1 MNKIGLIIKRE
12 YLRRVSK
19 KSFLLLTF
27 LTPFLFA
34 ALVFVP
40 LWLSTIKGDDVKQVA
55 ISDTTGKYAPLFK
68 DTEEYTFITEKGSS
82 LEEYRKNPDKEIFA
96 FLNITDDLLQNP
108 TAATLYS
115 QKQIP
120 MGLKNT
126 IDKTLS
132 EYLKDEKLASYN
144 IDNLKQII
152 EDSKINF
159 NIKTIK
165 WDEDGSEKSTSAEVA
180 SILGMILTF
189 IIYMFIIMY
198 GGMVMQGVMEEKTNR
213 IIEVMISSVKPFDLM
228 MGKIIG
234 IGFVG
239 LTQVFLWG
247 ILTTVLVS
255 GSLFF
260 FGGNTSPEDM
270 MTAQMTAQGIN
281 DVAAGSSDISIQVQ
295 EIINSI
301 NFGMIG
307 TCFVLYFIGGYL
319 LYAGSICCNR
329 KRSGT
334 AGRHSAVHD
343 SDYAFDGVQDLYA
356 GIYSMN
362 NPDGPLAFWCS
373 MIPFTSPIVMMVRLP
388 FDIPVWELALSFAL
402 LFATAILIIWFSAK
416 IYRVGILMYGKKPSI
431 KEMIKWVKYK

>member
-1 MNKIGLIIKRE
+1 MSKIGLVIKKE
-12 YLRRVSK
+12 YLQRVSK
-19 KSFLLLTF
+19 KSFILLTF

-40 LWLSTIKGDDVKQVA
+40 LWLSTIKGDEAKQIA
-55 ISDTTGKYAPLFK
+55 ILDTTGKYAPLFK
-68 DTEEYTFITEKGSS
+68 DTEEYTFITEKEAT
-82 LEEYRKNPDKEIFA
+82 LEKYRTTPDKDIFA
-96 FLNITDDLLQNP
+96 FLNITDDLLKNP
-108 TAATLYS
+108 EAATLYS
-115 QKQIP
+115 EKQIP
-120 MGLKNT
+120 MGLKST

-132 EYLKDEKLASYN
+132 EFLKDEKLASYN
-144 IDNLKQII
+144 IENLKQII
-152 EDSKINF
+152 EDSKVNF
-159 NIKTIK
+159 SIKTIK

-180 SILGMILTF
+180 SILGMVLTF

-198 GGMVMQGVMEEKTNR
+198 GAMVMQGVMEEKTNR

-247 ILTTVLVS
+247 ILTTILVS
-255 GSLFF
+255 VSIFF
-260 FGGNTSPEDM
+260 FGGSTSPEEVM
-270 MTAQMTAQGIN
+270 NAQMAAQGMNEIS
-281 DVAAGSSDISIQVQ
+281 AGSSEINLQIQ

-307 TCFVLYFIGGYL
+307 SCFVLYFIGGYL
-319 LYAGSICCNR
+319 LYAALFAAIGS
-329 KRSGT
+329 
-334 AGRHSAVHD
+334 ALEQQED
-343 SDYAFDGVQDLYA
+343 SQQFMTPIMLLMVFSLYA

-388 FDIPVWELALSFAL
+388 FDIPIWELLLSFAL
-402 LFATAILIIWFSAK
+402 LFVTAVFIVWFSAK

-431 KEMIKWVKYK
+431 KEMIKWVTYK

>member
-1 MNKIGLIIKRE
+1 MSKIGLVIKKE
-12 YLRRVSK
+12 YLQRVSK
-19 KSFLLLTF
+19 KSFILLTF

-40 LWLSTIKGDDVKQVA
+40 LWLSTIKGDEAKQIA
-55 ISDTTGKYAPLFK
+55 ILDTTGKYAPLFK
-68 DTEEYTFITEKGSS
+68 DTEEYTFITEKEAT
-82 LEEYRKNPDKEIFA
+82 LEKYRTNPDKDIFA
-96 FLNITDDLLQNP
+96 FLNITDDLLKNP
-108 TAATLYS
+108 EAATLYS
-115 QKQIP
+115 EKQIP
-120 MGLKNT
+120 MGLKST

-132 EYLKDEKLASYN
+132 EFLKDEKLASYN
-144 IDNLKQII
+144 IENLKQII
-152 EDSKINF
+152 EDSKVNF
-159 NIKTIK
+159 SIKTIK

-180 SILGMILTF
+180 SILGMVLTF

-198 GGMVMQGVMEEKTNR
+198 GAMVMQGVMEEKTNR

-247 ILTTVLVS
+247 ILTTILVS
-255 GSLFF
+255 VSIFF
-260 FGGNTSPEDM
+260 FGGSTSPEEVM
-270 MTAQMTAQGIN
+270 NAQMAAQGMNEIS
-281 DVAAGSSDISIQVQ
+281 AGSSEINLQIQ

-307 TCFVLYFIGGYL
+307 SCFVLYFIGGYL
-319 LYAGSICCNR
+319 LYAALFAAIGS
-329 KRSGT
+329 
-334 AGRHSAVHD
+334 ALEQQED
-343 SDYAFDGVQDLYA
+343 SQQFMTPIMLLMVFSLYA

-388 FDIPVWELALSFAL
+388 FDIPIWELLLSFAL
-402 LFATAILIIWFSAK
+402 LFVTAVFILWFSAK

-431 KEMIKWVKYK
+431 KEMIKWVTYK

>member
-1 MNKIGLIIKRE
+1 MSKIGLVIKKE
-12 YLRRVSK
+12 YLQRVSK
-19 KSFLLLTF
+19 KSFILLTF

-40 LWLSTIKGDDVKQVA
+40 LWLSTIKGDEAKQIA
-55 ISDTTGKYAPLFK
+55 ILDTTGKYAPLFK
-68 DTEEYTFITEKGSS
+68 DTEEYTFITEKEAT
-82 LEEYRKNPDKEIFA
+82 LEKYRTNPDKDIFA
-96 FLNITDDLLQNP
+96 FLNITDDLLKNP
-108 TAATLYS
+108 EAATLYS
-115 QKQIP
+115 EKQIP
-120 MGLKNT
+120 MGLKST

-132 EYLKDEKLASYN
+132 EFLKDEKLASYN
-144 IDNLKQII
+144 IENLKQII
-152 EDSKINF
+152 EDSKVNF
-159 NIKTIK
+159 SIKTIK

-180 SILGMILTF
+180 SILGMVLTF

-198 GGMVMQGVMEEKTNR
+198 GAMVMQGVMEEKTNR

-247 ILTTVLVS
+247 ILTTILVS
-255 GSLFF
+255 VSIFF
-260 FGGNTSPEDM
+260 FGGSTSPEEVM
-270 MTAQMTAQGIN
+270 NAQMAAQGMNEIS
-281 DVAAGSSDISIQVQ
+281 AGSSEINLQIQ

-307 TCFVLYFIGGYL
+307 SCFVLYFIGGYL
-319 LYAGSICCNR
+319 LFAALFAAIGS
-329 KRSGT
+329 
-334 AGRHSAVHD
+334 ALEQQED
-343 SDYAFDGVQDLYA
+343 SQQFMTPIMLLMVFSLYA

-388 FDIPVWELALSFAL
+388 FDIPIWELLLSFAL
-402 LFATAILIIWFSAK
+402 LFVTAVFIVWFSAK

-431 KEMIKWVKYK
+431 KEMIKWVTYK

>member
-40 LWLSTIKGDDVKQVA
+40 LWLSTIKGDDTKQIAVIDA
-55 ISDTTGKYAPLFK
+55 TGKYAPLFK
-68 DTEEYTFITEKGSS
+68 NTEEYKFITEKEAS
-82 LEEYRKNPDKEIFA
+82 LEDYRKNPDKEIFA
-96 FLNITDDLLQNP
+96 FLNITGDLLQNP
-108 TAATLYS
+108 SAATLYS
-115 QKQIP
+115 KKQIP
-120 MGLKNT
+120 LGLKNT

-132 EYLKDEKLASYN
+132 EYLRDEKLASYN
-144 IDNLKQII
+144 IENLKQII
-152 EDSKINF
+152 EDSKVNF

-165 WDEDGSEKSTSAEVA
+165 WDDDGGEKSTSAEVA
-180 SILGMILTF
+180 SILGMVLTF

-198 GGMVMQGVMEEKTNR
+198 GSMVMQGVMEEKTNR
-213 IIEVMISSVKPFDLM
+213 IIEVMISSVKPYDLM

-247 ILTTVLVS
+247 ILTSVLVT

-260 FGGNTSPEDM
+260 LGGSTSPEEV
-270 MTAQMTAQGIN
+270 MTAQMAAQGAG
-281 DVAAGSSDISIQVQ
+281 DLASGSSALNIQIQ

-301 NFGMIG
+301 NFKMIG
-307 TCFVLYFIGGYL
+307 TCFILYFIGGYL
-319 LYAGSICCNR
+319 LYAAMFAAIGSALEQQEDTQQFMTPIMLLM
-329 KRSGT
+329 
-334 AGRHSAVHD
+334 
-343 SDYAFDGVQDLYA
+343 AFSLYA

-388 FDIPVWELALSFAL
+388 FDIPIWELFLSFAL
-402 LFATAILIIWFSAK
+402 LFATAILIVWLSAK

-431 KEMIKWVKYK
+431 KEMIKWIKYK

>member
-1 MNKIGLIIKRE
+1 MSKIGLVIKKE
-12 YLRRVSK
+12 YLQRVSK
-19 KSFLLLTF
+19 KSFILLTF

-40 LWLSTIKGDDVKQVA
+40 LWLSTIKGDEAKQIA
-55 ISDTTGKYAPLFK
+55 ILDTTGKYAPLFK
-68 DTEEYTFITEKGSS
+68 DTEEYTFITEKEAT
-82 LEEYRKNPDKEIFA
+82 LEKYRTNPDKDIFA
-96 FLNITDDLLQNP
+96 FLNITDDLLKNP
-108 TAATLYS
+108 EAATLYS
-115 QKQIP
+115 EKQIP
-120 MGLKNT
+120 MGLKST

-132 EYLKDEKLASYN
+132 EFLKNEKLASYN
-144 IDNLKQII
+144 IENLKQII
-152 EDSKINF
+152 EDSKVNF
-159 NIKTIK
+159 SIKTIK

-180 SILGMILTF
+180 SILGMVLTF

-198 GGMVMQGVMEEKTNR
+198 GAMVMQGVMEEKTNR

-247 ILTTVLVS
+247 ILTTILVS
-255 GSLFF
+255 VSIFF
-260 FGGNTSPEDM
+260 FGGSTSPEEVM
-270 MTAQMTAQGIN
+270 NAQMAAQGMNEIS
-281 DVAAGSSDISIQVQ
+281 AGSSEINLQIQ

-307 TCFVLYFIGGYL
+307 SCFVLYFIGGYL
-319 LYAGSICCNR
+319 LYAALFAAIGS
-329 KRSGT
+329 
-334 AGRHSAVHD
+334 ALEQQED
-343 SDYAFDGVQDLYA
+343 SQQFMTPIMLLMVFSLYA

-388 FDIPVWELALSFAL
+388 FDIPIWELLLSFAL
-402 LFATAILIIWFSAK
+402 LFVTAVFIVWFSAK

-431 KEMIKWVKYK
+431 KEMIKWVTYK

>member
-1 MNKIGLIIKRE
+1 MSKIGLVIKKE
-12 YLRRVSK
+12 YLQRVSK
-19 KSFLLLTF
+19 KSFILLTF

-40 LWLSTIKGDDVKQVA
+40 LWLSTIKGDEAKQIA
-55 ISDTTGKYAPLFK
+55 ILDTTGKYAPLFK
-68 DTEEYTFITEKGSS
+68 DTEEYTFITEKEAT
-82 LEEYRKNPDKEIFA
+82 LEKYRTNPDKDIFA
-96 FLNITDDLLQNP
+96 FLNITDDLLKNP
-108 TAATLYS
+108 EAATLYS
-115 QKQIP
+115 EKQIP
-120 MGLKNT
+120 MGLKST

-132 EYLKDEKLASYN
+132 EFLKDEKLASYN
-144 IDNLKQII
+144 IENLKQII
-152 EDSKINF
+152 EDSKVNF
-159 NIKTIK
+159 SIKTIK

-180 SILGMILTF
+180 SILGMVLTF

-198 GGMVMQGVMEEKTNR
+198 GAMVMQGVMEEKTNR

-247 ILTTVLVS
+247 ILTTILVS
-255 GSLFF
+255 VSIFF
-260 FGGNTSPEDM
+260 FGGSTSPEEVM
-270 MTAQMTAQGIN
+270 NAQMAAQGMNEIS
-281 DVAAGSSDISIQVQ
+281 AGSSEINLQIQ

-307 TCFVLYFIGGYL
+307 SCFVLYFIGGYL
-319 LYAGSICCNR
+319 LYAALFAAIGS
-329 KRSGT
+329 
-334 AGRHSAVHD
+334 ALEQQED
-343 SDYAFDGVQDLYA
+343 SQQFMTPIMLLMVFSLYA

-388 FDIPVWELALSFAL
+388 FDIPIWELLLSFAL
-402 LFATAILIIWFSAK
+402 LFVTAVFIVWFSAK

-431 KEMIKWVKYK
+431 K